1 MLAQTIPGKE
11 HCFDCD
17 HGMINFVTGR
27 NDLEESE
34 EQANACYDNE
44 IEVEFTNDGK
54 SSIHQDNLFIKD
66 KL

>member
-27 NDLEESE
+27 TNLEESVE
-34 EQANACYDNE
+34 KQNCYENKVEVE
-44 IEVEFTNDGK
+44 IETENGSPID
-54 SSIHQDNLFIKD
+54 IRAI
-66 KL
+66 

>member
-34 EQANACYDNE
+34 DKGNICYVNE
-44 IEVEFTNDGK
+44 IEVEINEDRKPSF
-54 SSIHQDNLFIKD
+54 HQDNLFIKE
-66 KL
+66 K